1 MHLYS
6 IKNEILYRTMY
17 QFSAT
22 YNDKTNEMSYLQAQI
37 QAVQG
42 CVNGLKKNRNQQQE
56 EEIQNKSY
64 T

>member
-6 IKNEILYRTMY
+6 IKNEILHRTMY
-17 QFSAT
+17 QLSAT

-37 QAVQG
+37 QALEEYI
-42 CVNGLKKNRNQQQE
+42 NGLKDRNQQQQE